1 VSLRQNVQKTL
12 FVLEKFKDVRLL
24 EARILA
30 YGGAARRLLKTFDV
44 FPSSRVAQKRESR
57 DVKTNPVEAS
67 MPRAVDSEF
76 SGQ

>member
-44 FPSSRVAQKRESR
+44 FPTSRVARKRKSR
-57 DVKTNPVEAS
+57 ETSNKVVKAS
-67 MPRAVDSEF
+67 MPGAVDSKF